1 MHRCPVREAV
11 TRKGKADD
19 DMRYTRLGNTG
30 LLVSRL
36 GLGTMSFGGGDHDF
50 WKVLGGLGDTESGKM
65 LDAVL
70 DAGVNLIDTANI
82 YSDGESEEVLGR
94 ILGGRRDDVVL
105 ATKVYGR
112 MGAGPNDMGLSRLHV
127 MRQLEDSLRRLGT
140 DRIDLYQIHSFDP
153 LTPLEE
159 TLRTLDDAVRQ
170 GKVRYIGA
178 SNLAAW
184 QLMKALG
191 VSALHDLERFASLQ
205 AYYSL
210 VGRDIEREILPAV
223 RDQGLGLLV
232 YSPLAGGFLS
242 GKFRRGAE
250 RDLSTRWG
258 KGSNPPVDEARG
270 HDVVDRLDKI
280 AGRHGATVAQVAL
293 AWVMQQPGVSSV
305 LVGAS
310 RMDQLQG
317 NLAAAGLTLTE
328 DDLAALD
335 EVSRLAPEYIERVH
349 SGPGAQRD
357 LDG

>member
-50 WKVLGGLGDTESGKM
+50 WKVLGGLGDIESGKM
-65 LDAVL
+65 LDAAL

-250 RDLSTRWG
+250 HDRSTRWG

-270 HDVVDRLDKI
+270 HDVVDRLDEI

>member
-1 MHRCPVREAV
+1 
-11 TRKGKADD
+11 
-19 DMRYTRLGNTG
+19 MRYTRLGNTG

-50 WKVLGGLGDTESGKM
+50 WKVLGGLGDTESGNM
-65 LDAVL
+65 LDAAL

-250 RDLSTRWG
+250 RDRSTRWG

-270 HDVVDRLDKI
+270 YDVVDRLDEI

-335 EVSRLAPEYIERVH
+335 EVSRLAPEYIERVQ

-357 LDG
+357 PNG